1 MIGQPIIG
9 SHAIGQS
16 LVTNPQHI
24 SKNLFL
30 FITTDNDPLC
40 GVKVPCFGDQLTRV
54 RFAGAKD
61 LRAGGHLP
69 KQRLDHIYPF
79 RIVDWH
85 PKKSFLKVRKLLLIK
100 YT

>member
-30 FITTDNDPLC
+30 FITTYKRRTFNI
-40 GVKVPCFGDQLTRV
+40 
-54 RFAGAKD
+54 AA
-61 LRAGGHLP
+61 
-69 KQRLDHIYPF
+69 
-79 RIVDWH
+79 
-85 PKKSFLKVRKLLLIK
+85 LLQ
-100 YT
+100 

>member
-30 FITTDNDPLC
+30 FITTSLSEK
-40 GVKVPCFGDQLTRV
+40 GKWGGDGSPE
-54 RFAGAKD
+54 A
-61 LRAGGHLP
+61 
-69 KQRLDHIYPF
+69 F
-79 RIVDWH
+79 RI
-85 PKKSFLKVRKLLLIK
+85 
-100 YT
+100 